1 MADLFSRVIGASAST
16 ELNEILS
23 QGRDQFQLTLSS
35 EGLKVL
41 QESQEKMAELLNIAD
56 ADLVEKVRQ
65 EIEDTFRRP
74 QFSLVESLRDL
85 RTVPTCDA
93 EMVMANPKLEQL
105 LNNGVIDG
113 YGLNYTPERLASIR
127 AQVTSGVA
135 KSGSVRRIYR
145 SSNAII
151 KDAAERSRI
160 RHAWD
165 IADDEIASGNDGT
178 SLFWG
183 YI

>member
-1 MADLFSRVIGASAST
+1 MADLFSRVIGTSASS

-56 ADLVEKVRQ
+56 ADLVAKVKQ
-65 EIEDTFRRP
+65 EIDDTFRRP
-74 QFSLVESLRDL
+74 VFSLVESLQDL
-85 RTVPTCDA
+85 RTVPVCDA
-93 EMVMANPKLEQL
+93 EMIMANPKLEHL
-105 LNNGVIDG
+105 LKGGVIDG
-113 YGLNYTPERLASIR
+113 YGLNYSADRLAGIR
-127 AQVTSGVA
+127 AQVTSGLAVN
-135 KSGSVRRIYR
+135 GTRRIYR
-145 SSNAII
+145 SNKRII
-151 KDAAERSRI
+151 KSALECSRI

-165 IADDEIASGNDGT
+165 IAEDEVAKGNDGT